1 MEIEVTVVLLVL
13 FLALSAFFSSSETA
27 FFALQRIRVAQLRET
42 GVPRSDRL
50 ARLKDNPERF
60 LSTVL
65 LGNNAVNLAL
75 ASIVTALAF
84 DLIGGSRG
92 LGVVIA
98 TVVTTVGIVIIGEAV
113 PKTIAARYPEQLLFL
128 FLRPLEVAQWVLFP
142 LAAVLQKVSAGITR
156 PFSKPSGAA
165 PSISEEELR
174 TLVRLGTT
182 EGEVEQTEAEF
193 IHRAFGFGDL
203 QAREI
208 MTPRPEIV
216 FLSKDATF
224 ADFLQVYAEESH
236 TRFPVYESAPDNV
249 VGTLSSKD
257 VLRAYSE
264 RALTEDDP
272 IAPLVREPYFYPETK
287 HIDDLF
293 VEMRA
298 QGAQMVMLIDEF
310 GVIAGLLTVKQ
321 IVGEVVGKIVDADE
335 DSEQEVETIDERTF
349 QVDAGMR
356 VDEANERLHLGL
368 PDEEGYETLAGF
380 VLATLGR
387 IPRDG
392 EQVRAGGLRLTVS
405 EMDGVKIEKILVT
418 RPPDG
423 SPTPQ
428 A

>member
-1 MEIEVTVVLLVL
+1 MDIELTAVLLVL

-27 FFALQRIRVAQLRET
+27 FFALQRVRVAHLVET
-42 GVPRSDRL
+42 GFPRADRL

-75 ASIVTALAF
+75 ASIATALAF
-84 DLIGGSRG
+84 DLLGDSRG
-92 LGVVIA
+92 LGVVAA
-98 TVVTTVGIVIIGEAV
+98 TVVTTVGIVIVGEAV
-113 PKTIAARYPEQLLFL
+113 PKTLASRYPEQLLFL
-128 FLRPLEVAQWVLFP
+128 YLRPLEVAQWVLFP
-142 LAAVLQKVSAGITR
+142 LAVVLQRISAAITR
-156 PFSKPSGAA
+156 PFSSSRSTA

-174 TLVRLGTT
+174 TLVRVGTT
-182 EGEVEQTEAEF
+182 EGAVEETEAEF
-193 IHRAFGFGDL
+193 IHKAFRFGDL

-224 ADFLQVYAEESH
+224 DDFLQSYATESH
-236 TRFPVYESAPDNV
+236 TRFPIYESAPDNV
-249 VGTLSSKD
+249 VGTISAKD
-257 VLRAYSE
+257 VLRAYSQS
-264 RALTEDDP
+264 ALTKDDP
-272 IAPLVREPYFYPETK
+272 IAPLVRQAYFYPETK

-293 VEMRA
+293 VEMRT
-298 QGAQMVMLIDEF
+298 QGAQLVMLIDEF

-321 IVGEVVGKIVDADE
+321 IVGEVVGKIADADE
-335 DSEQEVETIDERTF
+335 DEEEEVETIDELTF

-392 EQVRAGGLRLTVS
+392 EQVRAGNLRLTVS

-423 SPTPQ
+423 SATPQ
-428 A
+428 S

>member
-1 MEIEVTVVLLVL
+1 MDIELTVVLLVL

-27 FFALQRIRVAQLRET
+27 FFALQRVRVAHLVET
-42 GVPRSDRL
+42 GFPRADRL

-60 LSTVL
+60 LSTIL

-75 ASIVTALAF
+75 ASIATALAF
-84 DLIGGSRG
+84 DLLGDSRG
-92 LGVVIA
+92 LSVIVA
-98 TVVTTVGIVIIGEAV
+98 TVVATVGIVIVGEAA
-113 PKTIAARYPEQLLFL
+113 PKTIASRYPEQMLLL
-128 FLRPLEVAQWVLFP
+128 YLRPLELAQWVLFP
-142 LAAVLQKVSAGITR
+142 LAVVLQRISAAITR
-156 PFSKPSGAA
+156 PFSSSRSTA

-174 TLVRLGTT
+174 TLVRVGTT
-182 EGEVEQTEAEF
+182 EGAVEETEAEF
-193 IHRAFGFGDL
+193 IHKAFRFGDL

-224 ADFLQVYAEESH
+224 DDFLQAYAKESH

-249 VGTLSSKD
+249 VGTISAKD

-264 RALTEDDP
+264 SALTKGDP
-272 IAPLVREPYFYPETK
+272 IAPLVRQAYFYPETK

-293 VEMRA
+293 VEMRT
-298 QGAQMVMLIDEF
+298 QGAQLVMLIDEF

-321 IVGEVVGKIVDADE
+321 IVGEVVGKIADAEEDE
-335 DSEQEVETIDERTF
+335 EEVETIDELTF

-356 VDEANERLHLGL
+356 VDEANERLQLGL

-392 EQVRAGGLRLTVS
+392 EQVRAGSLRLTVS

-423 SPTPQ
+423 SATPQ
-428 A
+428 S

>member
-1 MEIEVTVVLLVL
+1 MDIELTAVLLVL

-27 FFALQRIRVAQLRET
+27 FFALQRVRVAHLVET
-42 GVPRSDRL
+42 GFPRADRL

-60 LSTVL
+60 LSTIL

-75 ASIVTALAF
+75 ASIATALAF
-84 DLIGGSRG
+84 DLLGDSRG
-92 LGVVIA
+92 LSVIVA
-98 TVVTTVGIVIIGEAV
+98 TVVATVGIVIIGEAA
-113 PKTIAARYPEQLLFL
+113 PKTIASRYPEQMLLL
-128 FLRPLEVAQWVLFP
+128 YLRPLELAQWVLFP
-142 LAAVLQKVSAGITR
+142 LAVVLQRISAAITR
-156 PFSKPSGAA
+156 PFSSSRSTA

-174 TLVRLGTT
+174 TLVRVGTT
-182 EGEVEQTEAEF
+182 EGAVEETEAEF
-193 IHRAFGFGDL
+193 IHKAFRFGDL

-224 ADFLQVYAEESH
+224 DDFLQAYAKESH

-249 VGTLSSKD
+249 VGTISAKD

-264 RALTEDDP
+264 SALTKGDP
-272 IAPLVREPYFYPETK
+272 IAPLVRQAYFYPETK

-293 VEMRA
+293 VEMRT
-298 QGAQMVMLIDEF
+298 QGAQLVMLIDEF

-321 IVGEVVGKIVDADE
+321 IVGEVVGKIADAEEDE
-335 DSEQEVETIDERTF
+335 EEVETIDELTF

-392 EQVRAGGLRLTVS
+392 EQVRVGSLRLTVS
-405 EMDGVKIEKILVT
+405 EMDGVKIEKILIT

-423 SPTPQ
+423 SATPQ
-428 A
+428 S